1 VNDYEVDYELIR
13 ETMVQ
18 LGERME
24 TLGFPK
30 VLEDV
35 EGSGKI
41 GKCVRDPRDTE
52 RVLFIVKYL
61 KGLGKDLLQEEQEL
75 IQKGQVDPALLQA
88 KAALEE
94 TYQTLKLCIVD
105 TQGPG
110 QAEAQRKAQMKA
122 AQRVQ
127 PTMRVAQP
135 QVRQALPAPR
145 VVAPAPVQ
153 LTPEQVARLRA
164 AQAAQAAQ
172 TRGRVISPSQVIPG
186 RGR

>member
-24 TLGFPK
+24 ALGFPK
-30 VLEDV
+30 ILEDV

-61 KGLGKDLLQEEQEL
+61 KSVGRDLLEEEQEL
-75 IQKGQVDPALLQA
+75 IQQGRIDPAIQQA

-94 TYQTLKLCIVD
+94 AYQTLKLCIVD

-110 QAEAQRKAQMKA
+110 QAEAQRKAQMQA
-122 AQRVQ
+122 AQRVA
-127 PTMRVAQP
+127 PTMRVAPP
-135 QVRQALPAPR
+135 QIRQALPAPR
-145 VVAPAPVQ
+145 VPVA

-164 AQAAQAAQ
+164 AQAAQTA
-172 TRGRVISPSQVIPG
+172 GRVIAPSQVIPG

>member
-1 VNDYEVDYELIR
+1 MNDYEVDYELIR
-13 ETMVQ
+13 ETMIQ

-35 EGSGKI
+35 EGAGKI

-61 KGLGKDLLQEEQEL
+61 KSLGQDLLEEEREL
-75 IQKGQVDPALLQA
+75 IQQGQVDPAIPQA
-88 KAALEE
+88 KKALEE
-94 TYQTLKLCIVD
+94 AYQTLKLCIVD
-105 TQGPG
+105 TQAPG
-110 QAEAQRKAQMKA
+110 QAAEQRAAQLKA

-127 PTMRVAQP
+127 PTMRVQAP
-135 QVRQALPAPR
+135 QARQALPAPR
-145 VVAPAPVQ
+145 TAVQ
-153 LTPEQVARLRA
+153 LTPEQIAHLRA
-164 AQAAQAAQ
+164 AQAARAAQ
-172 TRGRVISPSQVIPG
+172 RPALMPSQVITPP